1 MTIPVKPLRFES
13 SFETPEPDE
22 AATIE
27 ELGATLMKISQKTF
41 DDSGR
46 ALRSVHAKSHG
57 IINGELTVLPGL
69 PEELAQGMFAR
80 PGVYPVVMRLSTTPG
95 DILDDNVS
103 TPRGLALKVIGV
115 EGPRLSGSEGEA
127 SQDFTFVNG
136 PAFNSPDIK
145 GFLRSLKLLAATTD
159 QAEGLK
165 KGLSAALRGVES
177 LIEKAGGKSPTL
189 VALGG
194 HPETHILGETFYS
207 QVPILYGPYVV
218 KVMVAPI
225 STGLVAL
232 KNAPLDMTDKP
243 NALRDAVSDYFA
255 SAGAE
260 WELRV
265 QFMTSID
272 TTPIEDASVVWDEK
286 ETPFVPVARISAAA
300 QPTFSALTNDASD
313 HQLAFSPWHGLAAH
327 RPLGSIQRARKS
339 AYDMSKRFRAS
350 KPETLS
356 TDAEAASETA

>member
-1 MTIPVKPLRFES
+1 MTLPTDPLRFDA

-22 AATIE
+22 AATIQ
-27 ELGATLMKISQKTF
+27 ELGATLMKISNKTYE
-41 DDSGR
+41 DSGR

-69 PEELAQGMFAR
+69 PETLAQGMFAK

-115 EGPRLSGSEGEA
+115 DGPRLPGSEGEA
-127 SQDFTFVNG
+127 SQDFMFVNG
-136 PAFNSPDIK
+136 PAFNSPNIK

-159 QAEGLK
+159 QSEGLK
-165 KGLSAALRGVES
+165 KGLSAALRGVET

-207 QVPILYGPYVV
+207 QVPMLYGPYVV

-232 KNAPLDMTDKP
+232 KNSPLDMTDKP
-243 NALRDAVSDYFA
+243 NALREAVSDYFA

-265 QFMTSID
+265 QFMTNLE
-272 TTPIEDASVVWDEK
+272 TTPIEDASKIWDEQ
-286 ETPFVPVARISAAA
+286 ETPFIPVARISAPS
-300 QPTFSALTNDASD
+300 QPTFSAQTNDASD

-350 KPETLS
+350 RPETLS
-356 TDAEAASETA
+356 TDAEAARETV